1 MKVEGEMDLLR
12 IRTSDFGHNHTITS
26 HLHDY
31 KTEPPVSPTSQFSCN
46 TSPSSTTSS
55 SSSSSS
61 ICVKQEPNNNQSQN
75 VANFLIK
82 TELPDPHFNDSQN
95 TTNFKNCV
103 ALPISVTPTPTE
115 DTSPDKL
122 IVGSTSQF
130 LPDCSNK
137 NLFEC
142 VIYVKGDTTIA
153 KSGLIRQG
161 IENQVDYPPEVAND
175 QRKISELAS
184 WLQAPPSR
192 GNKIV
197 FHQPGQEHSHT
208 TGHNHLHHQ
217 HHTFTTQATAG
228 TGPLLRNNT
237 TTWPKS
243 APTSPLSP
251 GSPTD
256 NRIIRSASSSPIRQT
271 VLPNPCCRQKPF
283 NRSASVGQSEPI
295 LSSQNASSNHLIDG
309 EPVAKRRPVTS
320 IATLGPIRS
329 GTAFTPISIPDSSQN
344 TFSSIPFERIQE
356 STLLNTSQEVQ
367 IGMLPEQITGM
378 RLPTETGQSILITS
392 APPSNTTTQTGPTKV
407 QHIVVRDT
415 NIKQEYFVDNSS
427 EITTIQTNN
436 ANMMS
441 NNNDHIRSQRTGRKC
456 RKVYGVNNRHEW
468 CTACRWKKACRRFPS

>member
-1 MKVEGEMDLLR
+1 MSRGTQPCKFSTLYPTLYHVYILSLSCFRPVLSLLS
-12 IRTSDFGHNHTITS
+12 IFPTKF
-26 HLHDY
+26 
-31 KTEPPVSPTSQFSCN
+31 VSTL
-46 TSPSSTTSS
+46 
-55 SSSSSS
+55 
-61 ICVKQEPNNNQSQN
+61 
-75 VANFLIK
+75 FLIRLQRV
-82 TELPDPHFNDSQN
+82 EFFLDYE
-95 TTNFKNCV
+95 TTDKQSFEVKPVVRTQSPFEIRQKFVSFQRVKILLFFKNLEKG
-103 ALPISVTPTPTE
+103 APIEPV
-115 DTSPDKL
+115 KL
-122 IVGSTSQF
+122 I
-130 LPDCSNK
+130 LPVHIDS
-137 NLFEC
+137 
-142 VIYVKGDTTIA
+142 A

-320 IATLGPIRS
+320 IATLGPIRN